1 MANEG
6 FFEFGLIDTAGNRV
20 VDSKVTVKFIR
31 GSDNKT
37 ISHAKDLEFPPSRV
51 FRVPAFPQEQNLL
64 CEVTPSKWRQR
75 TSDFFTLTDGET
87 IVRNL
92 TVFRKPDKWSAQ
104 FLPWSNLPV
113 QFVRLQHVLHN
124 SPDVKIRGGK
134 TVGLFTE
141 STYDAATDPKSVI
154 AKTGLLNL
162 YVKLANTKEP
172 TGGNEDWFSFVEQ
185 MLEIGRE
192 RFIALARP
200 EMGERVQ
207 AIRQNIG
214 DFPDYIKAPAF
225 NHFGNMP
232 SQFGVSK
239 SKMFSIKSKEDK
251 GNLQLTLGP
260 GKDANGK
267 DVLVLD
273 ADIDEDGRLF
283 AHLASVFRH
292 KVTGQGTHPHDIHE
306 YLKLSFPG
314 VPLGYELA

>member
-1 MANEG
+1 
-6 FFEFGLIDTAGNRV
+6 
-20 VDSKVTVKFIR
+20 
-31 GSDNKT
+31 
-37 ISHAKDLEFPPSRV
+37 
-51 FRVPAFPQEQNLL
+51 
-64 CEVTPSKWRQR
+64 VTPSRWRQR
-75 TSDFFTLTDGET
+75 SSGFFTLTDGET

-92 TVFRKPDKWSAQ
+92 TVFRKPDKWAAQ
-104 FLPWSNLPV
+104 FSPWSNLPV

-141 STYDAATDPKSVI
+141 SAYDGASDPKSII

-172 TGGNEDWFSFVEQ
+172 TRGNDDWFSFVEQ
-185 MLEIGRE
+185 ILEIGRE

-207 AIRQNIG
+207 AIRQRID

-225 NHFGNMP
+225 NHHGNMP
-232 SQFGVSK
+232 PQFGVSK

-251 GNLQLTLGP
+251 GNLQLTFGP
-260 GKDANGK
+260 GKDANGR

-283 AHLASVFRH
+283 AHLASVFKH

-306 YLKLSFPG
+306 YLNLSLPG
-314 VPLGYELA
+314 VPLGYALA